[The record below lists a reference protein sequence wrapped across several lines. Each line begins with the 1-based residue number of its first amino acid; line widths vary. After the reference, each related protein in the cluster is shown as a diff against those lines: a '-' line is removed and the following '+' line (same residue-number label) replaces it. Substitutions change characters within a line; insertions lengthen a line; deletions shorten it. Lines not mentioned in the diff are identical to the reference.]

1 MFHVYI
7 PNSTYKPIKVLIL
20 YIPYSFLNR
29 ISKIAVREL
38 EVEREGERERERGG
52 NWEEVEGWILV
63 CIILLLMVV
72 CDASVT
78 SDIVDIVGCD
88 RRILELFKASLNI
101 D

>member
-38 EVEREGERERERGG
+38 EVEREGERERERG
-52 NWEEVEGWILV
+52 
-63 CIILLLMVV
+63 
-72 CDASVT
+72 
-78 SDIVDIVGCD
+78 
-88 RRILELFKASLNI
+88 
-101 D
+101 